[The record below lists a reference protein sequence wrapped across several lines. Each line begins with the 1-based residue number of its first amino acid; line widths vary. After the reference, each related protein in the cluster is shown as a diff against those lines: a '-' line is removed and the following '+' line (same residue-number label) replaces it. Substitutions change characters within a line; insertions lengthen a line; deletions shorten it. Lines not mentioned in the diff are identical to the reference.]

1 VIYFIYKEA
10 FMSCIITVTRE
21 YGSGGRLIAKMLSQ
35 QLGIPFYDREIIA
48 LTAKK
53 SGFTEEFVREAEEKK
68 TASLLYS
75 LYMTSLPVSDQIFL
89 AQAQVVQEIHAKGS
103 CVIVGSCADYI
114 LRDEPNCLN
123 VFIHAPLEERIKR
136 VREEYL
142 ELAEDIRTFIL
153 KQDKKRITYY
163 NYFTQNKW
171 GQANNYH
178 LSVNSALGLET
189 AADIIAEAAES
200 ML

>member
-1 VIYFIYKEA
+1 
-10 FMSCIITVTRE
+10 
-21 YGSGGRLIAKMLSQ
+21 MLAGM
-35 QLGIPFYDREIIA
+35 LDVPFYDREIIA

-53 SGFTEEFVREAEEKK
+53 SGFTEEFVRETAEKK

-89 AQAQVVQEIHAKGS
+89 TQSQVIKEIHREGP
-103 CVIVGSCADYI
+103 CVIIGACADYI

-123 VFIHAPLEERIKR
+123 VFIHAPLESRIAR
-136 VREEYL
+136 VKEEYS
-142 ELAEDIRTFIL
+142 ELSEDIRTYVL

-171 GQANNYH
+171 GFADNYH
-178 LSVNSALGLET
+178 LCVNSSLGIDV
-189 AADIIAEAAES
+189 AANIIFEAAKAFS
-200 ML
+200 